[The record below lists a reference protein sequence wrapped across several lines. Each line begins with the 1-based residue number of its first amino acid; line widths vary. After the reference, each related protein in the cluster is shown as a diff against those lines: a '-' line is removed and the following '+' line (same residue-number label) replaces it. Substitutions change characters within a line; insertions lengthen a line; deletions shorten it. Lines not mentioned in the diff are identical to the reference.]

1 MLTIPLFCIHHQN
14 VKDVFLQQGLQQV
27 WKQILIENSFKY
39 SQDKKSV
46 KEYLWNISILVQTN
60 CNDMKKREK
69 FVNHCN
75 DCY

>member
-14 VKDVFLQQGLQQV
+14 VEDAFVQQGLQQG